1 MPRIAWHLLLI
12 LLPVV
17 AVFAILPGLYS
28 NHLMLFN
35 FIIFMTLAQGI
46 NVIYGF
52 TGYLPFGYVGFFGA
66 GAYGFSLMVIH
77 LHAPPL
83 IALPVGAAAAIV
95 LALLLT
101 PLFRLS
107 GAYFSIANLA
117 AALAVLQVVSN
128 PNLEEITKGPYG
140 ISLSGVF
147 DPALSYATAL
157 AVLAATLALV
167 IYLRNSHFGMALKA
181 IREDPI
187 SAGMAGINVVR
198 ERVIAWLLS
207 ALIAGLAGGVF
218 AWYVSVFYPE
228 TVFSV
233 EFTIF
238 AIVFAL
244 FGGNATV
251 IGPIL
256 GVVILYGIYNA
267 VGISTPQYFQ
277 LALRLVDHGPGDV
290 PAQRAGVVVA
300 AMGHR
305 CPLTPA
311 APRRRRSGEALRRVP
326 RARRSQ
332 LQGRC
337 RRNSRPCRTERL
349 RQDHVHQR
357 HLRALPAGR
366 RHGSFRRTLDRRLA
380 VAPARARGH
389 QPYLP
394 GAEAVPHADRARE
407 RRDRE
412 DLRRQPRRGQ
422 VSRRSCPRSILPASP
437 VTPRASSTPRSRRC
451 SISRGRSRPVR
462 GSC

>member
-1 MPRIAWHLLLI
+1 MPRFVRHLLLI

-17 AVFAILPGLYS
+17 AIFAILPGVYS
-28 NHLMLFN
+28 NHLLLFN
-35 FIIFMTLAQGI
+35 FIIFMTLAQGL

-66 GAYGFSLMVIH
+66 GAYGFSLMVMH
-77 LHAPPL
+77 LQAPPL
-83 IALPVGAAAAIV
+83 AALAVAAAAAIV

-117 AALAVLQVVSN
+117 AALALLQVVSN

-140 ISLSGVF
+140 VSLSGVF
-147 DPALSYATAL
+147 DPTLSYATAL
-157 AVLAATLALV
+157 AILAATLALV

-238 AIVFAL
+238 AIVFVL
-244 FGGNATV
+244 FGGSATV
-251 IGPIL
+251 TGPIL
-256 GVVILYGIYNA
+256 GAVILYGIYNA

-277 LALRLVDHGPGDV
+277 LIYGLLIMGLVMFLPNGLVSLLQRWGIDV
-290 PAQRAGVVVA
+290 P
-300 AMGHR
+300 
-305 CPLTPA
+305 
-311 APRRRRSGEALRRVP
+311 
-326 RARRSQ
+326 
-332 LQGRC
+332 
-337 RRNSRPCRTERL
+337 
-349 RQDHVHQR
+349 
-357 HLRALPAGR
+357 
-366 RHGSFRRTLDRRLA
+366 
-380 VAPARARGH
+380 
-389 QPYLP
+389 
-394 GAEAVPHADRARE
+394 
-407 RRDRE
+407 
-412 DLRRQPRRGQ
+412 
-422 VSRRSCPRSILPASP
+422 
-437 VTPRASSTPRSRRC
+437 
-451 SISRGRSRPVR
+451 
-462 GSC
+462 